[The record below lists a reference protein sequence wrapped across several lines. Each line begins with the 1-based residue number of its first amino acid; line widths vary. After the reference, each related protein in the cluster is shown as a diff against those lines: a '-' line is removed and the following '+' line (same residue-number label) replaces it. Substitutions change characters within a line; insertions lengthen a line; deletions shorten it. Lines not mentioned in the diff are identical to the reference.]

1 MVDVIE
7 PFPPVPEHDPAN
19 ALQINYSRPVSTD
32 YFGEDERVVTHG
44 PGPYARIVVQGDA
57 KYVELIHRFL
67 GVELQWMWDDIAR
80 ERAVERER
88 HRKG

>member
-1 MVDVIE
+1 MAIVIE
-7 PFPPVPEHDPAN
+7 PFPPVPDHDPAV
-19 ALQINYSRPVSTD
+19 ALQINYSRPVSTV
-32 YFGEDERVVTHG
+32 EDGRVVTHG

-88 HRKG
+88 SREG